1 MEFQGVSL
9 GSQVPETSATARLY
23 FASNRGK
30 NNSVLVQGSKVSRM
44 GELAQMVD
52 RQNYR
57 RLFLHVAGFVMVF
70 LVADWLRA
78 VSLQPEPL
86 LEGYLQITTGL
97 FAFVFA
103 AVALVRFQG
112 TQDRISLILGSGFLL
127 SGATLIA
134 SSILFFQLIHESPT
148 SFLWAPVGWWIS
160 RLLLAL
166 LFGVALLV
174 EHFTPRSRHPRME
187 MAGALFTVL
196 ALTYL
201 ITASLRRLP
210 PDVSGHPNAFI
221 PNPLHLIPAVIFLVA
236 LYGYRH
242 RKYLMNSA
250 FDRSIYSAVWL
261 NLAAQLA
268 ACQSVRLLDGPF
280 VFAQLLNVSSYVLL
294 LGGSLLDSA
303 RVFEQVRHLAASD
316 PLTGLANYRKLLDVL
331 DTETERTLRTGR
343 SFAVLLL
350 DLDGLKKINDT
361 YGHLVGSRALCR
373 VADILRVHCRAIDTA
388 ARYGGDEF
396 AVVLPEAGEEEA
408 QRVALRI
415 QETLSQDPEEPP
427 ISVSIG
433 TSVYHGE
440 GERVEKLLK
449 EADQNLYDEKAR
461 RKNSTKFNENSR
473 RRTPKKT

>member
-1 MEFQGVSL
+1 
-9 GSQVPETSATARLY
+9 
-23 FASNRGK
+23 
-30 NNSVLVQGSKVSRM
+30 M
-44 GELAQMVD
+44 GDLAQKASS
-52 RQNYR
+52 QNFR
-57 RLFLHVAGFVMVF
+57 RLLGHVAGFVLVF
-70 LVADWLRA
+70 LAAEWLRNGTLRPDPI
-78 VSLQPEPL
+78 LQ
-86 LEGYLQITTGL
+86 GYLQITTGL

-127 SGATLIA
+127 SGATLTA
-134 SSILFFQLIHESPT
+134 SSVLFFQMNHDSPT
-148 SFLWAPVGWWIS
+148 WFLWAPAAWWIS

-174 EHFTPRSRHPRME
+174 EHFIPRSRHPKLE
-187 MAGALFTVL
+187 IAGALFTVL
-196 ALTYL
+196 SLTYL
-201 ITASLRRLP
+201 ISASLRRLP
-210 PDVSGHPNAFI
+210 PDVSGHPNALI
-221 PNPLHLIPAVIFLVA
+221 PNPLQLIPAVIFLVA
-236 LYGYRH
+236 LYGYRQ

-250 FDRSIYSAVWL
+250 FDRAIYMAVWL

-268 ACQSVRLLDGPF
+268 ACQSERLLDGPF
-280 VFAQLLNVSSYVLL
+280 VFAQLLNVGSYITVLA
-294 LGGSLLDSA
+294 GALLDSA

-343 SFAVLLL
+343 PFAVLLL
-350 DLDGLKKINDT
+350 DLDGLKKINDSL
-361 YGHLVGSRALCR
+361 GHLVGSRALCR

-396 AVVLPEAGEEEA
+396 AVVLPEAQEEEA
-408 QRVALRI
+408 QRVATRI
-415 QETLSQDPEEPP
+415 HETLLADQEEPP

-449 EADQNLYDEKAR
+449 EADQNLYEEKAR
-461 RKNSTKFNENSR
+461 RKSPPRTTDTSQRKTK
-473 RRTPKKT
+473 KL

>member
-1 MEFQGVSL
+1 M
-9 GSQVPETSATARLY
+9 
-23 FASNRGK
+23 
-30 NNSVLVQGSKVSRM
+30 LV
-44 GELAQMVD
+44 
-52 RQNYR
+52 
-57 RLFLHVAGFVMVF
+57 FVA
-70 LVADWLRA
+70 ADWFRDFTLRPNA
-78 VSLQPEPL
+78 ILQ
-86 LEGYLQITTGL
+86 GYLQITTGL

-112 TQDRISLILGSGFLL
+112 TQDRISLILGSGFML

-134 SSILFFQLIHESPT
+134 SSLLFFQLNKEIPT
-148 SFLWAPVGWWIS
+148 TWFLWAPVAWWIS

-174 EHFTPRSRHPRME
+174 EHFTPRSRHPRLE
-187 MAGALFTVL
+187 MVGALFSIL

-210 PDVSGHPNAFI
+210 PEVSGHPNAFI

-268 ACQSVRLLDGPF
+268 ACQSIRLLDGPF
-280 VFAQLLNVSSYVLL
+280 LFAQLLNVSSSVLL

-396 AVVLPEAGEEEA
+396 AVVLPEAREEEA
-408 QRVALRI
+408 QRVSLRI
-415 QETLSQDPEEPP
+415 QETLSMDQEEPP

-449 EADQNLYDEKAR
+449 EADQNLYDEKSR
-461 RKNSTKFNENSR
+461 RRGNPKPGESAR
-473 RRTPKKT
+473 RRTPKKTS

>member
-1 MEFQGVSL
+1 
-9 GSQVPETSATARLY
+9 
-23 FASNRGK
+23 
-30 NNSVLVQGSKVSRM
+30 M
-44 GELAQMVD
+44 GDLAQMVD

-57 RLFLHVAGFVMVF
+57 RIFLHLAGFVIVF
-70 LVADWLRA
+70 VAADWLRA
-78 VSLQPEPL
+78 FSLRPDPILQ
-86 LEGYLQITTGL
+86 GYLQITTGL

-103 AVALVRFQG
+103 AVTLVRFQG
-112 TQDRISLILGSGFLL
+112 TQDRISLILGSGFML

-134 SSILFFQLIHESPT
+134 SSVLFFQLIHETPT
-148 SFLWAPVGWWIS
+148 WFLWAPVGWWMS
-160 RLLLAL
+160 RVLLAL
-166 LFGVALLV
+166 LFGVSLLV
-174 EHFTPRSRHPRME
+174 EHFIPRSRHPKLE
-187 MAGALFTVL
+187 IAGALFSVL

-201 ITASLRRLP
+201 ITASLRKLP
-210 PDVSGHPNAFI
+210 PEVSGHPNSVI
-221 PNPLHLIPAVIFLVA
+221 PNPLHLIPAAIFFVA
-236 LYGYRH
+236 LYGFRH

-250 FDRSIYSAVWL
+250 FDRCIYSAVWL

-280 VFAQLLNVSSYVLL
+280 LFAQLLNVSSYVVLL
-294 LGGSLLDSA
+294 VGSLVDSA
-303 RVFEQVRHLAASD
+303 RVFEQVRHLASSD
-316 PLTGLANYRKLLDVL
+316 PLTGLANYRRLLDVL

-396 AVVLPEAGEEEA
+396 AVVLPEAREEEA
-408 QRVALRI
+408 QRVMVRI
-415 QETLSQDPEEPP
+415 QETLSMDQEEPP

-449 EADQNLYDEKAR
+449 EADKNLYDEKAR
-461 RKNSTKFNENSR
+461 RKTVSSLDESR

>member
-1 MEFQGVSL
+1 MGLDFCLRFRDL
-9 GSQVPETSATARLY
+9 GMS
-23 FASNRGK
+23 
-30 NNSVLVQGSKVSRM
+30 
-44 GELAQMVD
+44 ELTQMVD

-57 RLFLHVAGFVMVF
+57 RLFLHLAGFVVVF
-70 LVADWLRA
+70 VAADWLRA
-78 VSLQPEPL
+78 FSVRPDPL
-86 LEGYLQITTGL
+86 LQGYLQITTGI

-112 TQDRISLILGSGFLL
+112 TQDRISLILGSGFML

-134 SSILFFQLIHESPT
+134 SSVLFFQLQHETPT
-148 SFLWAPVGWWIS
+148 WLLWAPVGWWIS

-166 LFGVALLV
+166 LFGVSLLV
-174 EHFTPRSRHPRME
+174 EHFIPRSRHPRME
-187 MAGALFTVL
+187 IGGALFSVL
-196 ALTYL
+196 FLTYL
-201 ITASLRRLP
+201 ITASLRKLP
-210 PDVSGHPNAFI
+210 PDVSGHPNAVI
-221 PNPLHLIPAVIFLVA
+221 PNPLHLIPAVIFVVA
-236 LYGYRH
+236 LYGFRH
-242 RKYLMNSA
+242 RKYLKNSA
-250 FDRSIYSAVWL
+250 FDRCIYSAVWL
-261 NLAAQLA
+261 NFAAQLA

-280 VFAQLLNVSSYVLL
+280 LFAQLLNVSSYIVLL
-294 LGGSLLDSA
+294 VGSLLDSA

-350 DLDGLKKINDT
+350 DLDGLKKINDS

-396 AVVLPEAGEEEA
+396 AVVLPEAREEEA
-408 QRVALRI
+408 QRVVQRI
-415 QETLSQDPEEPP
+415 HETMAVDQEEPLL
-427 ISVSIG
+427 SVSIG

-461 RKNSTKFNENSR
+461 RKKFAGLGESTR

>member
-1 MEFQGVSL
+1 
-9 GSQVPETSATARLY
+9 
-23 FASNRGK
+23 
-30 NNSVLVQGSKVSRM
+30 M
-44 GELAQMVD
+44 GEVPLVID
-52 RQNYR
+52 RKQIR
-57 RLFLHVAGFVMVF
+57 RLLFHLAGFVVVF
-70 LVADWLRA
+70 LAADWLRNFLLRPDPI
-78 VSLQPEPL
+78 LQ
-86 LEGYLQITTGL
+86 GYLQITTGL

-127 SGATLIA
+127 SGATLTA
-134 SSILFFQLIHESPT
+134 SSVLFFQMNHESLT
-148 SFLWAPVGWWIS
+148 WFLWAPVGWWIS
-160 RLLLAL
+160 RLVLAL

-174 EHFTPRSRHPRME
+174 EHFIPRSRHPRLE
-187 MAGALFTVL
+187 IAGALFAVL
-196 ALTYL
+196 SLTYL
-201 ITASLRRLP
+201 ITASLRKLP

-221 PNPLHLIPAVIFLVA
+221 PNPLQLVPAVIFLVA
-236 LYGYRH
+236 LYGYR
-242 RKYLMNSA
+242 RRQYLMNSA
-250 FDRSIYSAVWL
+250 FDRSIYVAVWL
-261 NLAAQLA
+261 NVAGQLA

-280 VFAQLLNVSSYVLL
+280 VFAQLLNVTSYILL
-294 LGGSLLDSA
+294 LIGALLDSA

-316 PLTGLANYRKLLDVL
+316 ALTGLANYRKLLDVL

-343 SFAVLLL
+343 PFAVLLL

-361 YGHLVGSRALCR
+361 HGHLVGSRALCR

-396 AVVLPEAGEEEA
+396 AVVLPEARDEEA
-408 QRVALRI
+408 QRVAARI
-415 QETLSQDPEEPP
+415 QETLVSDQEEPA

-449 EADQNLYDEKAR
+449 EADQNLYEEKAR
-461 RKNSTKFNENSR
+461 RKYSSRLTDGSR